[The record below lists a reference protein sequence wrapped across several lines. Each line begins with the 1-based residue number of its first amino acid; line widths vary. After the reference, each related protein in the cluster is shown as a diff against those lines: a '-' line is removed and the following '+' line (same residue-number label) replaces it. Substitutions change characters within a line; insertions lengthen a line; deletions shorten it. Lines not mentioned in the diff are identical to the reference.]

1 MSVVSFE
8 LEEALNTTYK
18 LDLVVTSSDHEMD
31 GGACVGRRATF
42 TIIEEGSVP
51 SLVDVMEP
59 VIEPARLVHGVVTR
73 WERRSSSRDETT
85 YALRIEPRFALL
97 AHVHDS
103 GVFRNKTM
111 SDLIRECIVDRK
123 LFDPHDI
130 EFHLEGVEEK
140 FEQTVMYEE
149 TVKGFIDRH
158 CRRAGIYYYFKQG
171 DKAWRDIVVFGNN
184 PRGYVRAL
192 ELPLMPDAGLNAN
205 WHEAVL
211 SIGTV
216 RELVPATVELWE
228 RNYREPAD
236 SLKASTVV
244 AHDDESL
251 FGRVNRSDE
260 HHRTG
265 DVGEMLAHAR
275 REELVSRQQ
284 TLYGTSNAIGM
295 MPGLV
300 VRLSNRKLA
309 EAPYGFM
316 ITRLK
321 TKGSRSMPVFNE
333 FEATPAH
340 LTWRP
345 PYDPA
350 THWRKVT
357 GALTGVIKSGSNAP
371 YASIDEHG
379 RYDVE
384 PLFSRRSGMRGTHLM
399 SLRLLRPSASYQSG
413 FHSPLLSETEVQL
426 VATDGD
432 VDSLFIAGALHDYA
446 HPDVVHGLRSWY
458 TRSMWRSPLRGAKV
472 RLEDEKGQEGF
483 KASTVYMQT
492 SVSLGYLVD
501 SNRQPRGEG
510 FEIHTEGR
518 GTVHAPKGLFFSA
531 DALSSKDAPQTEMT
545 AALAQL
551 EAALAEAQSL
561 RSLAQRATAELAQV
575 QEQQAQLETAFRDLK
590 QAVILLSAPEGIG
603 AVTPKSIQLS
613 GGENL
618 AVTAGA
624 SADFSVGRNFTV
636 ASNGAVS
643 LYANQSGIKALAAN
657 GKIDLQA
664 QHGEMSLVSQNE
676 MSIASANGHVTITAK
691 KEILLVC
698 GASYLR
704 ITPAGIEDG
713 TRGDR
718 VIHSASYQ
726 KLGPQ
731 SVSAAIPALPATAG
745 AFDQAFV
752 VRWSGTQIPARNTKY
767 TLLSEGKVIA
777 EGTTNEMGETS
788 LVQSHVP
795 QDAVLKLMND

>member
-1 MSVVSFE
+1 MRKIQEILRYPSARLRQKFDLSIVTVKQSLSVVSFE

-545 AALAQL
+545 AARSELQSSL
-551 EAALAEAQSL
+551 QRTSSLAEATQSAKAAPADKDTQA
-561 RSLAQRATAELAQV
+561 SLTDALDELKAP
-575 QEQQAQLETAFRDLK
+575 T
-590 QAVILLSAPEGIG
+590 LLASAPAGIG
-603 AVTPKSIQLS
+603 LVTPKSIAHAA
-613 GGENL
+613 GKNL
-618 AVTAGA
+618 IVTAGRH
-624 SADFSVGRNFTV
+624 ADISVMGRFTV
-636 ASNGAVS
+636 AAGKLIS
-643 LYANQSGIKALAAN
+643 LCSHLLGLKLFAAK
-657 GKIDLQA
+657 GKVEIQA
-664 QHGEMSLVSQNE
+664 QSDALDLFAEKQLH
-676 MSIASANGHVTITAK
+676 IASAGANVLVAG
-691 KEILLVC
+691 KEKVVLMS
-698 GASYLR
+698 G
-704 ITPAGIEDG
+704 G
-713 TRGDR
+713 
-718 VIHSASYQ
+718 
-726 KLGPQ
+726 
-731 SVSAAIPALPATAG
+731 AAITIENGNVVIGCPGEFRIKAASFVFEGPENTGIPLPFLPKSDVKPGGHYPFT
-745 AFDQAFV
+745 
-752 VRWSGTQIPARNTKY
+752 R
-767 TLLSEGKVIA
+767 
-777 EGTTNEMGETS
+777 
-788 LVQSHVP
+788 
-795 QDAVLKLMND
+795 

>member
-1 MSVVSFE
+1 
-8 LEEALNTTYK
+8 
-18 LDLVVTSSDHEMD
+18 
-31 GGACVGRRATF
+31 
-42 TIIEEGSVP
+42 
-51 SLVDVMEP
+51 
-59 VIEPARLVHGVVTR
+59 
-73 WERRSSSRDETT
+73 
-85 YALRIEPRFALL
+85 
-97 AHVHDS
+97 
-103 GVFRNKTM
+103 
-111 SDLIRECIVDRK
+111 
-123 LFDPHDI
+123 
-130 EFHLEGVEEK
+130 
-140 FEQTVMYEE
+140 
-149 TVKGFIDRH
+149 
-158 CRRAGIYYYFKQG
+158 
-171 DKAWRDIVVFGNN
+171 
-184 PRGYVRAL
+184 
-192 ELPLMPDAGLNAN
+192 LPLMPDAGLNAN

-399 SLRLLRPSASYQSG
+399 SLRLLRPSASYQGG

-545 AALAQL
+545 AARSELQSSL
-551 EAALAEAQSL
+551 QRTSSLAEATQSAKAAPADKDTQA
-561 RSLAQRATAELAQV
+561 SLTDALDELKAP
-575 QEQQAQLETAFRDLK
+575 T
-590 QAVILLSAPEGIG
+590 LLASAPAGIG
-603 AVTPKSIQLS
+603 LVTPKSIAHAA
-613 GGENL
+613 GKNL
-618 AVTAGA
+618 IVTAGRH
-624 SADFSVGRNFTV
+624 ADISVMGRFTV
-636 ASNGAVS
+636 AAGKLIS
-643 LYANQSGIKALAAN
+643 LCSHLLGLKLFAAK
-657 GKIDLQA
+657 GKVEIQA
-664 QHGEMSLVSQNE
+664 QSDALDLFAEKQLH
-676 MSIASANGHVTITAK
+676 IASAGANVLVAG
-691 KEILLVC
+691 KEKVVLMS
-698 GASYLR
+698 G
-704 ITPAGIEDG
+704 G
-713 TRGDR
+713 
-718 VIHSASYQ
+718 
-726 KLGPQ
+726 
-731 SVSAAIPALPATAG
+731 AAITIENGNVVIGCPGEFRIKAASFVFEGPENTGIPLPFLPKSDVKPGGHYPFT
-745 AFDQAFV
+745 
-752 VRWSGTQIPARNTKY
+752 R
-767 TLLSEGKVIA
+767 
-777 EGTTNEMGETS
+777 
-788 LVQSHVP
+788 
-795 QDAVLKLMND
+795 

>member
-216 RELVPATVELWE
+216 RELAPAAIELWD

-260 HHRTG
+260 HHRTS

-300 VRLSNRKLA
+300 ARLSNRKLA
-309 EAPYGFM
+309 EAPYGFL

-399 SLRLLRPSASYQSG
+399 SLRLLRPSASYQGG

-510 FEIHTEGR
+510 FEIHTEGC

-545 AALAQL
+545 AARSELQSSL
-551 EAALAEAQSL
+551 QRTSSLAEATQSAKAAPADKDTQA
-561 RSLAQRATAELAQV
+561 SLTDALDELKAP
-575 QEQQAQLETAFRDLK
+575 T
-590 QAVILLSAPEGIG
+590 LLASAPAGIG
-603 AVTPKSIQLS
+603 LVTPKSIAHAA
-613 GGENL
+613 GKNL
-618 AVTAGA
+618 IVTAGRH
-624 SADFSVGRNFTV
+624 ADISVMGRFTV
-636 ASNGAVS
+636 AAGKLIS
-643 LYANQSGIKALAAN
+643 LCSHLLGLKLFAAK
-657 GKIDLQA
+657 GKVEIQA
-664 QHGEMSLVSQNE
+664 QSDALDLFAEKQLH
-676 MSIASANGHVTITAK
+676 IASAGANVLVAG
-691 KEILLVC
+691 KEKVVLMS
-698 GASYLR
+698 G
-704 ITPAGIEDG
+704 G
-713 TRGDR
+713 
-718 VIHSASYQ
+718 
-726 KLGPQ
+726 
-731 SVSAAIPALPATAG
+731 AAITIENGNVVIGCPGEFRIKAASFVFEGPENTGIPLPFLPKSDVKPGGHYPFT
-745 AFDQAFV
+745 
-752 VRWSGTQIPARNTKY
+752 R
-767 TLLSEGKVIA
+767 
-777 EGTTNEMGETS
+777 
-788 LVQSHVP
+788 
-795 QDAVLKLMND
+795 